1 MVGRNSACPS
11 PCGIRP
17 YPFVTVRLFFGIL
30 LLLATAGSEWA
41 IAEPSPSA
49 PAASPRLAPFKE
61 RLAAAQSVKVETNIL
76 GLELD
81 SSLEKA
87 HETLDPLGKPT
98 RPSVEAAKEA
108 GDDEE
113 ERKVLWQLVKSDFSS
128 VLLKADDK
136 ERITYITGF
145 LRPGKE
151 RPFDKIGQTQKAPVL
166 TDRTVAWDVVRPN
179 RPLIR
184 VLARGEKRKATSI
197 TIFIVK
203 RSTTR
208 SGEN

>member
-1 MVGRNSACPS
+1 
-11 PCGIRP
+11 
-17 YPFVTVRLFFGIL
+17 VTVRLFFGIL
-30 LLLATAGSEWA
+30 LLLATAGSERM

-49 PAASPRLAPFKE
+49 PAASARLAPFKE

-87 HETLDPLGKPT
+87 HKKLDPLGNAA
-98 RPSVEAAKEA
+98 RPSVEAAKET
-108 GDDEE
+108 DHDEE
-113 ERKVLWQLVKSDFSS
+113 ERKVLWQLAKSDFSS
-128 VLLKADDK
+128 VLVKADEE

-151 RPFDKIGQTQKAPVL
+151 IPFDKIGQTEKAPIL

-179 RPLIR
+179 QPLVR

-203 RSTTR
+203 RPPAR
-208 SGEN
+208 